1 MTFREP
7 VRDVVV
13 VGASAGGVEAL
24 TRFAAAL
31 PADLAAAVLV
41 VLHIP
46 ARVPSAL
53 AAILD
58 RRCPLP
64 ARTALDAQALEPGV
78 VLVAPPDHHL
88 VVRGDGPAPTVAA
101 VRGPREN
108 GHRPSIDALFRTAAQ
123 HLGARVAAVVLSGS
137 DDDGTAG
144 ALAVRQHGGLVYAQS
159 ADDALYPTMPRSVV
173 RRAGADAEASAKT
186 LAGLVA
192 EAVGRSPA
200 ARPVRAVSVPESE
213 HDLAEEAA
221 VNENWPGAV
230 LGEPLGDASGFV
242 CPDCSGTLFT
252 VTHEPVL
259 RFRCR
264 IGHAWTADALVGQQ
278 AVSVETALWTAVRTL
293 HERADLSGRLAH
305 RALADGRPSSA
316 RQFHDTARDARAAA
330 EVLRELLAGG
340 NGRARLARATEEA
353 EEGPPDAED
362 EGGRG

>member
-1 MTFREP
+1 M
-7 VRDVVV
+7 
-13 VGASAGGVEAL
+13 
-24 TRFAAAL
+24 
-31 PADLAAAVLV
+31 
-41 VLHIP
+41 
-46 ARVPSAL
+46 
-53 AAILD
+53 
-58 RRCPLP
+58 
-64 ARTALDAQALEPGV
+64 
-78 VLVAPPDHHL
+78 
-88 VVRGDGPAPTVAA
+88 
-101 VRGPREN
+101 
-108 GHRPSIDALFRTAAQ
+108 
-123 HLGARVAAVVLSGS
+123 
-137 DDDGTAG
+137 
-144 ALAVRQHGGLVYAQS
+144 RQHGGLVYAQS

-316 RQFHDTARDARAAA
+316 RQFHDSRAGRTGGGRGPARTAGRRERPRPAR
-330 EVLRELLAGG
+330 EGDGG
-340 NGRARLARATEEA
+340 GRG
-353 EEGPPDAED
+353 GPPDAED